1 MAITGHEKADDL
13 RKGAHQLLHPIQ
25 CPSLPYRRY
34 GDVRVLFGEVVN
46 PRSPPSAQPCVYKGS
61 TRRQLILLLR
71 LRTRS
76 VKTRAWLFKIGG
88 DVVLLPT
95 PRQLQEAAEH
105 LPDVCLNHTTNRAT
119 LLQSTLVS
127 VGALVRPPS
136 EYSFLARN
144 TYHRRPVQR
153 AVITFLNRHS
163 WPMGYV

>member
-1 MAITGHEKADDL
+1 MGIPGHENGDDL
-13 RKGAHQLLHPIQ
+13 RKDANRLLHPIQ
-25 CPSLPYRRY
+25 CPSPPYRRH
-34 GDVRVLFGEVVN
+34 GDVRVSFGEVVN
-46 PRSPPSAQPCVYKGS
+46 PRSPPSAQPCVHKGS
-61 TRRQLILLLR
+61 TRRQLLLLLR

-76 VKTRAWLFKIGG
+76 VKTRAWLLKIGG
-88 DVVLLPT
+88 YVVIVPT
-95 PRQLQEAAEH
+95 PCQFQEAAEH
-105 LPDVCLNHTTNRAT
+105 PPDVCLNHTTNRAT

-163 WPMGYV
+163 WPMGYA